1 MNLLLV
7 IQMLVSILLLLVIL
21 VQANGT
27 SLGRAFGGGASYHTR
42 RGAEKMI
49 FNATIF
55 LGIAFVTLSLLNLVI
70 NK

>member
-1 MNLLLV
+1 MNW
-7 IQMLVSILLLLVIL
+7 LLLLQLLVSVFLLLTIL

-42 RGAEKMI
+42 RGAEKAI

-55 LGIAFVTLSLLNLVI
+55 LGFVFVFLSLLNLVL